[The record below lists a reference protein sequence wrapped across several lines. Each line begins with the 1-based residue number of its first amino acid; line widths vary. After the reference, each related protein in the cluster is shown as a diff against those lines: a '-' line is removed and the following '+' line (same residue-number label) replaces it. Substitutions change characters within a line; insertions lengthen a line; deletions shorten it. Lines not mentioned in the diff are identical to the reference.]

1 MQGNGNQ
8 TKEEEKNVNHKK
20 NSKELKSA
28 NGANGGGGI
37 CSSTSCSKR
46 TYQVV
51 YYMYVY
57 VYIMFMLLNE
67 KGLKRM
73 VLLS

>member
-28 NGANGGGGI
+28 NGANGGGVFVLPPPALSGHTKLFI
-37 CSSTSCSKR
+37 TCM
-46 TYQVV
+46 
-51 YYMYVY
+51 YMYV
-57 VYIMFMLLNE
+57 
-67 KGLKRM
+67 
-73 VLLS
+73 